1 MCVEAF
7 HHPQAQPTT
16 MAQPDRFRFSSPNR
30 DPSAFPL
37 SSCLSYDSFLAIAA
51 KLHTPAL
58 QS

>member
-16 MAQPDRFRFSSPNR
+16 MALPDRFRFSSPNR
-30 DPSAFPL
+30 DPL